1 MIESHT
7 GGEFGPPEMP
17 LPIELGT
24 SQFLQQCTSICI
36 RVWIV
41 LHLNIIMPEV
51 IGVKLH
57 LVDVDVEKKVD
68 LTSNVDVE
76 LDVDMDMK
84 LDVEL
89 DVDVVPISLAT

>member
-1 MIESHT
+1 
-7 GGEFGPPEMP
+7 
-17 LPIELGT
+17 
-24 SQFLQQCTSICI
+24 
-36 RVWIV
+36 
-41 LHLNIIMPEV
+41 MPEV

-76 LDVDMDMK
+76 LDVDVGVE